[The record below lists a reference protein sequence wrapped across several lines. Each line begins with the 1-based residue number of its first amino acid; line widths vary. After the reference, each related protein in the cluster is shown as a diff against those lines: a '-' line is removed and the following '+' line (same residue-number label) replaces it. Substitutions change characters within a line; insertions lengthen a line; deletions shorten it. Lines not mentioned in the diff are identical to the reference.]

1 MITPTEAV
9 TGFLILLGL
18 GSATVLA
25 AVFLRWHRNLPL
37 LEPAGHPV
45 PRPHPVALMTSLLWV
60 LPGLAWF
67 VAEPYVKSAAVPADG
82 FSGLPGICL
91 LNALLIAILIIP
103 MLGQPAA
110 EHGLH
115 MDGWKRQIGLGI
127 YGFLASVLP
136 VALVLAATYSMR
148 TPEQQHGLL
157 KLLQEQGWDVLGL
170 IVLSAVILGPLCG
183 ELIYRVILQSWLER
197 IAHPREAMLVMSV
210 VFCLVHRLPDAIP
223 LLPLA
228 VILGYLYQQR
238 RGFVAIVTTHA
249 LFNATNLVLALSGL

>member
-1 MITPTEAV
+1 MITPTAAA
-9 TGFLILLGL
+9 TGFLIMLGL
-18 GSATVLA
+18 GSAAVLA
-25 AVFLRWHRNLPL
+25 VAFLRWHRRLPL
-37 LEPAGHPV
+37 VDPVDHPV
-45 PRPHPVALMTSLLWV
+45 PRPHPAALITSLLWV
-60 LPGLAWF
+60 LPVLAWF
-67 VAEPYVKSAAVPADG
+67 VTEPYVKSAAVPADG

-91 LNALLIAILIIP
+91 LNALLIAILIVP
-103 MLGQPAA
+103 LMGQPPA

-115 MDGWKRQIGLGI
+115 LDGWKRQIGLGI
-127 YGFLASVLP
+127 CGFLASVLP
-136 VALVLAATYSMR
+136 VALLLAATFSMR
-148 TPEQQHGLL
+148 TPDQQHGLL

-170 IVLSAVILGPLCG
+170 IVLSAVVLGPLCE

-238 RGFVAIVTTHA
+238 RGFVTIVTTHA
-249 LFNATNLVLALSGL
+249 LFNAANLLLALSGL